1 MAKKTPEQIRATLA
15 RAAHDL
21 IALRTTGF
29 NQTASK
35 VLAAVTTLDKFI
47 KKQNKGENHGKERA
61 D

>member
-15 RAAHDL
+15 RAAYDL

-35 VLAAVTTLDKFI
+35 VLGAVTTLDKFI
-47 KKQNKGENHGKERA
+47 KKQNKGENYGKERA